1 MDHTSTV
8 CHMGGS
14 CCRRLSNILVLSQDG
29 ALFMQTSHLICQ
41 LLGMLCL
48 LSMLLLEAVLLL
60 IQTGGGLLQASLCC
74 LLTL

>member
-1 MDHTSTV
+1 MDRTSTV
-8 CHMGGS
+8 CQLGGS
-14 CCRRLSNILVLSQDG
+14 SCRRLSNILVLSQDS
-29 ALFMQTSHLICQ
+29 ALFTQASHLICQ
-41 LLGMLCL
+41 LLGVLCL